1 MDDIGRTT
9 AIPQAIKIAIEHHQ
23 SGRLPQAEVIYRQ
36 ILQVEPDHSDALH
49 LLGMIAHQMGKTELA
64 VELINKAIAA
74 KPSIPI
80 YYNNLGRVLHDTGRF
95 DDATSSYRKA
105 LLLRPDFAEAH
116 SNLGAVLRDQGKF
129 DEAIASYHKALSL
142 KPDLAV
148 THNNLGNA
156 LKEQGRID
164 EAIAS
169 YHKALSLKP
178 DYYEAHSNL
187 GNALK
192 DQGKPGESVASYRK
206 ALSLRPDVAMAHSN
220 YLLAAQYDPAY
231 SHETYRADY
240 LNFAARFEAPLRPD
254 WPSHDHSRAPQRKLR
269 VGFVSG
275 DFHTHPVG
283 FFLEG
288 VLVHL
293 DKTLLDI
300 SLYTTNAYADDLTLR
315 LQAMGSAWESL
326 VGVSDDS
333 AARRIRDD
341 AIDILVD
348 LSGHTSQNRLT
359 LFARKPAPIQ
369 VTWIGCFATTGLQ
382 AIDYILC
389 DPYLLPRREA
399 GHFVEKPWCLPDTR
413 LCCTPP
419 GHEIAVGALPA
430 ATDGRVSFC
439 CFNNLGKMN
448 DEVVALWAQVLHAV
462 PGSRLFL
469 KAKQLNDPSMHR
481 YTSARFAAQGIDADR
496 LVLEG
501 SSSRSD
507 YLGTYSKVD
516 IALDPFPFT
525 GGTTTL
531 EGLWMGVPVITRR
544 GDRFIARQGE
554 SILHNVGMSDW
565 VAADNEAYVAIAV
578 ARAADLSSL
587 ASRRA
592 DLRSRLLASPLCN
605 APAFARNLEAAFAG
619 MWQAYCTQRRETGS

>member
-1 MDDIGRTT
+1 MDDRGPTT
-9 AIPQAIKIAIEHHQ
+9 SVPQAIKIAIEHHQ
-23 SGRLPQAEVIYRQ
+23 SGRLPEAEDIYRQ
-36 ILQVEPDHSDALH
+36 ILQVEPNHADALH
-49 LLGMIAHQMGKTELA
+49 LLGMIAHEAGKTELA
-64 VELINKAIAA
+64 VGLINKAIAA
-74 KPSIPI
+74 NPSIPI
-80 YYNNLGRVLHDTGRF
+80 YYNNLGRALHDAGRF
-95 DDATSSYRKA
+95 DDAISSYRKA
-105 LLLRPDFAEAH
+105 LLLKQDFAEAH
-116 SNLGAVLRDQGKF
+116 SNLGAVLRDQGQF
-129 DEAIASYHKALSL
+129 DDAISSYHKALSL

-156 LKEQGRID
+156 LKEKGKID

-169 YHKALSLKP
+169 YHRALSLKP
-178 DYYEAHSNL
+178 DYYQAHSNL

-231 SHETYRADY
+231 SLETYRADY
-240 LNFAARFEAPLRPD
+240 LNFAARFEAPVRPN
-254 WPSHDHSRAPQRKLR
+254 WPAHGDCQAPQRKLR

-283 FFLEG
+283 FFLES
-288 VLVHL
+288 VFAHL
-293 DKTLLDI
+293 DRKLLDVF
-300 SLYTTNAYADDLTLR
+300 LYTTNAYADDLTLR
-315 LQAMGSAWESL
+315 LQSMEFAWESL
-326 VGVSDDS
+326 VGESDDS
-333 AARRIRDD
+333 ATRRIRDD

-348 LSGHTSQNRLT
+348 LSGHTAQNRLT

-369 VTWIGCFATTGLQ
+369 VTWIGSFATNGLQ

-389 DPYLLPRREA
+389 DVHVLPHDEVD
-399 GHFVEKPWCLPDTR
+399 HFSEKPWYLPDTR
-413 LCCTPP
+413 LCFTPP
-419 GHEIAVGALPA
+419 AYDIAVGALPA
-430 ATDGRVSFC
+430 ATSGRVTFC

-448 DEVVALWAQVLHAV
+448 DAVVVLWAQILHAV

-469 KAKQLNDPSMHR
+469 KAKQLNDLSMHR
-481 YTSARFAAQGIDADR
+481 YTSARFAAHGIAADR
-496 LVLEG
+496 LMLEG
-501 SSSRSD
+501 SSSRAD
-507 YLGTYSKVD
+507 YLAAYNKVD

-525 GGTTTL
+525 GGTTTV
-531 EGLWMGVPVITRR
+531 EGLWMGVPVITKR
-544 GDRFIARQGE
+544 GDRFIAHQGE

-565 VAADNEAYVAIAV
+565 IAADNEAYVAIAT

-592 DLRSRLLASPLCN
+592 NLRPQLLASPLCS

-619 MWQAYCTQRRETGS
+619 MWLAYCTQR